1 MQGRN
6 LMKVL
11 SMIVIATILV
21 LMGCDNEE
29 MKKTDTEKQTKTV
42 KKQDKKVTIASN
54 EGKPQHEQLITV
66 KLPPEADYIN
76 DETLKVYE
84 QDLKKYNNTRQLIA
98 DNSITLLIGD
108 YCYYDPVWDALECSV
123 VIVNGTDTRIE
134 DLSFQVSIENKAM
147 SEMKFLDNGVP
158 ELTKSQIGNFQPNT
172 AVPMVLAFAEEN
184 PKDKEENGIEIDTKN
199 ITIKLKNI
207 QYKMVE

>member
-1 MQGRN
+1 MRGRN
-6 LMKVL
+6 LMKVIG
-11 SMIVIATILV
+11 MTVIATTLV
-21 LMGCDNEE
+21 LTGCGNEE
-29 MKKTDTEKQTKTV
+29 TKKKDTEKQTKTV
-42 KKQDKKVTIASN
+42 KEQDKKVKIESN
-54 EGKPQHEQLITV
+54 EGKPQHEQVITV
-66 KLPPEADYIN
+66 NMPPEAEYIN
-76 DETLKVYE
+76 SQTLEVYE
-84 QDLKKYNNTRQLIA
+84 QDLKKYNNTSQLIT

-134 DLSFQVSIENKAM
+134 DLSFQVSIENKSM
-147 SEMKFLDNGVP
+147 PEMKFLDNGVP
-158 ELTKSQIGNFQPNT
+158 ELTNSQIGNFQPNT

-207 QYKMVE
+207 QYKSVE

>member
-1 MQGRN
+1 MRGRN
-6 LMKVL
+6 LMKVIG
-11 SMIVIATILV
+11 MTVIATTLV
-21 LMGCDNEE
+21 LTGCGNEE
-29 MKKTDTEKQTKTV
+29 TKKKDTEKQTKTV
-42 KKQDKKVTIASN
+42 KEQDKKVKIESN

-66 KLPPEADYIN
+66 NMPPEAEYIN
-76 DETLKVYE
+76 SQTLEVYE
-84 QDLKKYNNTRQLIA
+84 QDLKKYNNTSQLIT

-134 DLSFQVSIENKAM
+134 DLSFQVSIENKSM
-147 SEMKFLDNGVP
+147 PEMKFLDNGVP
-158 ELTKSQIGNFQPNT
+158 ELTNSQIGNFQPNT

-207 QYKMVE
+207 QYKAVE